1 MRKPLIAAL
10 VTTAALMTAGAA
22 HAGSNVFW
30 SIGISAPAIGT
41 VISNT
46 PVYYPQPQV
55 VYAPPP
61 VVYAPPPVVYAPP
74 PVIYR
79 PAPRV
84 VYQQPVVV
92 SRPVPVVY
100 GGWGYRQGDG
110 RGYGDRDHDG
120 VPNRWDRYDNRGHGQ
135 QYGDRDRDGIP
146 DYRDRYDNRK
156 HGH

>member
-10 VTTAALMTAGAA
+10 ATTATLLAAGAA
-22 HAGSNVFW
+22 HAGSNVYW
-30 SIGISAPAIGT
+30 SIGISAPAVGT
-41 VISNT
+41 VISNA
-46 PVYYPQPQV
+46 PIYPQPQV

-74 PVIYR
+74 PVVYR

-92 SRPVPVVY
+92 SRPVPIVY
-100 GGWGYRQGDG
+100 GGWDRGYR
-110 RGYGDRDHDG
+110 DRDHDG
-120 VPNRWDRYDNRGHGQ
+120 VPNRWDRYDNRGPS
-135 QYGDRDRDGIP
+135 DRDRDGIP

-156 HGH
+156 NRH